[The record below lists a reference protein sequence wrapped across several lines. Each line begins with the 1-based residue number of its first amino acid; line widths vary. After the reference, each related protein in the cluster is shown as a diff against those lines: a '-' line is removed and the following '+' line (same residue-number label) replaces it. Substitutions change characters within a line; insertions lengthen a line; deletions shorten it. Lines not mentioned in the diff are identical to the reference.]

1 MELTTNSG
9 TELQLHMGMD
19 QGSELDTGP
28 FAINFIVKLQYLA
41 LINSAM
47 QLQVSN

>member
-1 MELTTNSG
+1 MELTTNSC

-28 FAINFIVKLQYLA
+28 FAINLIDYAA
-41 LINSAM
+41 LFS
-47 QLQVSN
+47 SD